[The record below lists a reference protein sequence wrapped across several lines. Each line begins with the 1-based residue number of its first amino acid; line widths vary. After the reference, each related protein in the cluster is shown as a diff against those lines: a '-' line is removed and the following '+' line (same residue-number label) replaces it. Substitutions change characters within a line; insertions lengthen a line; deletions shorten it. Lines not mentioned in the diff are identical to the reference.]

1 MAALSVIG
9 VNCVNAKRVVDKA
22 AEFINTL
29 EMRSKSPF
37 LKGCLQK
44 LAILAGDEKVIE
56 AIKDGRRGKR
66 GWKLKSE
73 RSSDVGKVVVKELT
87 FVEALLHIWDPSSIM
102 ILVW

>member
-1 MAALSVIG
+1 MSFQVQQVMAALSVIG

-66 GWKLKSE
+66 GGKSSGGE
-73 RSSDVGKVVVKELT
+73 TSS
-87 FVEALLHIWDPSSIM
+87 
-102 ILVW
+102 

>member
-1 MAALSVIG
+1 MFSLFLSTLCSTVCCPVHSQLSLFFKVQQVMAALSVIG

-44 LAILAGDEKVIE
+44 LAILAGDEKVLE
-56 AIKDGRRGKR
+56 AAAKEGRRGETKD
-66 GWKLKSE
+66 S
-73 RSSDVGKVVVKELT
+73 
-87 FVEALLHIWDPSSIM
+87 
-102 ILVW
+102 